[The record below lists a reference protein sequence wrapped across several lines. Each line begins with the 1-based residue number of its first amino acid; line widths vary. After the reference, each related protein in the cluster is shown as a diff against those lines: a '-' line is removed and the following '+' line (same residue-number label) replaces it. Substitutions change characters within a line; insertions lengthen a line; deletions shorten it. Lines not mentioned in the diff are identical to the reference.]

1 MREQAKLDAFLQ
13 TGNGGIKS
21 VKKDGRKQAILF
33 IFVNFLNDFAAKKGE
48 SCGWL

>member
-21 VKKDGRKQAILF
+21 VKKDGRKRAILL
-33 IFVNFLNDFAAKKGE
+33 FL
-48 SCGWL
+48 